1 MNVLFYKRISKYL
14 LMFLY
19 ILKSAGVGRTGTFI
33 AVDYLMQH
41 VRTSDVID
49 IYSYVMKMRN
59 NRPNMVQTEVLR
71 LLLSQTQM
79 LLFIITI
86 TNVSYFSWEKYIYFI
101 CLFFGKFGGCFCLC
115 FGLVFFFFFLVFL
128 GFFCFF
134 FCFLGRGC
142 FL

>member
-1 MNVLFYKRISKYL
+1 MNVLFYKRILKYL

-49 IYSYVMKMRN
+49 IYSYVMNMRN

-71 LLLSQTQM
+71 LLLSQTK
-79 LLFIITI
+79 TA
-86 TNVSYFSWEKYIYFI
+86 TVYYNHH
-101 CLFFGKFGGCFCLC
+101 
-115 FGLVFFFFFLVFL
+115 
-128 GFFCFF
+128 
-134 FCFLGRGC
+134 
-142 FL
+142 

>member
-1 MNVLFYKRISKYL
+1 MNVLFYKRILKYL

-71 LLLSQTQM
+71 LLLSQTKTATVYYNHQ
-79 LLFIITI
+79 
-86 TNVSYFSWEKYIYFI
+86 
-101 CLFFGKFGGCFCLC
+101 
-115 FGLVFFFFFLVFL
+115 
-128 GFFCFF
+128 
-134 FCFLGRGC
+134 
-142 FL
+142 

>member
-1 MNVLFYKRISKYL
+1 MNVLFYKRILKHL

-49 IYSYVMKMRN
+49 IYNYVMKMRN

-71 LLLSQTQM
+71 LLLSQTK
-79 LLFIITI
+79 TA
-86 TNVSYFSWEKYIYFI
+86 TVYYNHH
-101 CLFFGKFGGCFCLC
+101 
-115 FGLVFFFFFLVFL
+115 
-128 GFFCFF
+128 
-134 FCFLGRGC
+134 
-142 FL
+142 

>member
-1 MNVLFYKRISKYL
+1 MNVLFYKRILKYL

-49 IYSYVMKMRN
+49 IYSYVMEMRN

-71 LLLSQTQM
+71 LLLSQTK
-79 LLFIITI
+79 TA
-86 TNVSYFSWEKYIYFI
+86 TVYYNHH
-101 CLFFGKFGGCFCLC
+101 
-115 FGLVFFFFFLVFL
+115 
-128 GFFCFF
+128 
-134 FCFLGRGC
+134 
-142 FL
+142 

>member
-1 MNVLFYKRISKYL
+1 MNVLFYKRILKHL

-71 LLLSQTQM
+71 LLLSQTK
-79 LLFIITI
+79 TA
-86 TNVSYFSWEKYIYFI
+86 TVYYNHH
-101 CLFFGKFGGCFCLC
+101 
-115 FGLVFFFFFLVFL
+115 
-128 GFFCFF
+128 
-134 FCFLGRGC
+134 
-142 FL
+142 

>member
-1 MNVLFYKRISKYL
+1 MNVLLYKRILKYL

-71 LLLSQTQM
+71 LLLSQTK
-79 LLFIITI
+79 TA
-86 TNVSYFSWEKYIYFI
+86 TVYYNHH
-101 CLFFGKFGGCFCLC
+101 
-115 FGLVFFFFFLVFL
+115 
-128 GFFCFF
+128 
-134 FCFLGRGC
+134 
-142 FL
+142 

>member
-1 MNVLFYKRISKYL
+1 MNVLFYKRILKYL

-71 LLLSQTQM
+71 LLLSQTK
-79 LLFIITI
+79 TA
-86 TNVSYFSWEKYIYFI
+86 TVYYNHD
-101 CLFFGKFGGCFCLC
+101 
-115 FGLVFFFFFLVFL
+115 
-128 GFFCFF
+128 
-134 FCFLGRGC
+134 
-142 FL
+142 

>member
-1 MNVLFYKRISKYL
+1 MNVLFYKRILKYL

-71 LLLSQTQM
+71 LLLSQTK
-79 LLFIITI
+79 TA
-86 TNVSYFSWEKYIYFI
+86 TVYYNHH
-101 CLFFGKFGGCFCLC
+101 
-115 FGLVFFFFFLVFL
+115 
-128 GFFCFF
+128 
-134 FCFLGRGC
+134 
-142 FL
+142 

>member
-1 MNVLFYKRISKYL
+1 MT
-14 LMFLY
+14 FLY

-71 LLLSQTQM
+71 LLLSQTK
-79 LLFIITI
+79 TA
-86 TNVSYFSWEKYIYFI
+86 TVYYNHH
-101 CLFFGKFGGCFCLC
+101 
-115 FGLVFFFFFLVFL
+115 
-128 GFFCFF
+128 
-134 FCFLGRGC
+134 
-142 FL
+142 

>member
-1 MNVLFYKRISKYL
+1 MNVLFYKRILKYL

-59 NRPNMVQTEVLR
+59 NRPNMVQTEVGYCYLKR
-71 LLLSQTQM
+71 KL
-79 LLFIITI
+79 LLFIITM
-86 TNVSYFSWEKYIYFI
+86 TNVSYFS
-101 CLFFGKFGGCFCLC
+101 
-115 FGLVFFFFFLVFL
+115 
-128 GFFCFF
+128 
-134 FCFLGRGC
+134 
-142 FL
+142 

>member
-1 MNVLFYKRISKYL
+1 MNVLFYKRILKYL
-14 LMFLY
+14 LMFLS

-71 LLLSQTQM
+71 LLLSQTK
-79 LLFIITI
+79 TA
-86 TNVSYFSWEKYIYFI
+86 TVYYNHH
-101 CLFFGKFGGCFCLC
+101 
-115 FGLVFFFFFLVFL
+115 
-128 GFFCFF
+128 
-134 FCFLGRGC
+134 
-142 FL
+142 

>member
-1 MNVLFYKRISKYL
+1 MNVLFYRRILNYL
-14 LMFLY
+14 LTFLY

-59 NRPNMVQTEVLR
+59 NRPNMVQTEVIR
-71 LLLSQTQM
+71 LLLSQTKM

-86 TNVSYFSWEKYIYFI
+86 TNVSYFS
-101 CLFFGKFGGCFCLC
+101 
-115 FGLVFFFFFLVFL
+115 
-128 GFFCFF
+128 
-134 FCFLGRGC
+134 
-142 FL
+142 